1 MRYLA
6 GFVFFALALGTLRL
20 AGCGDGDDV
29 ECESDADCDDG
40 DPCTSEFCRLEC
52 SFVSHSTGCNP
63 DSSPEPD
70 CITNVC
76 VYSSTPHAVCADGR
90 ICLVPDGYVAEAHL
104 VCANPLCQGVRR
116 MRYADMGRATRRMAH
131 APSFPSR
138 RNEASSASIRSAKK
152 AYASGSHR
160 LTAAAFEAQP

>member
-104 VCANPLCQGVRR
+104 VCANPLCLGCQADEVCRYGSCDPTDGSCTVLPIPSERGEFCFDSFGEEGVCEEGVCVR
-116 MRYADMGRATRRMAH
+116 
-131 APSFPSR
+131 
-138 RNEASSASIRSAKK
+138 
-152 AYASGSHR
+152 
-160 LTAAAFEAQP
+160 